1 MGLGLSII
9 IASVQ
14 YHSICIFN
22 WILRPVCPI
31 SPHPAPFPIAPR
43 FPAVPPFCAPSRLTP
58 SYLHPSLPRRPLC
71 VLQNR
76 IPLLPNLIKPTLYDP
91 TLLPSHPIALQLPI
105 ADAPRSFVSLVVH

>member
-43 FPAVPPFCAPSRLTP
+43 FPAVPPSVPPPASPRLTFTPHFPAVPFAFFKTVSP
-58 SYLHPSLPRRPLC
+58 SFL
-71 VLQNR
+71 
-76 IPLLPNLIKPTLYDP
+76 T
-91 TLLPSHPIALQLPI
+91 
-105 ADAPRSFVSLVVH
+105 